1 MNWQDITPQVILTLI
16 AALSGLYAL
25 IQSRSKNKADV
36 AKAITEAAGELIG
49 EYKDKIDDIE
59 AEVAEQAE
67 LIKCQERKI
76 DMQDSRITQQDI
88 RIREQDEKIKVME
101 LDKDEILEGVMS
113 LCTQIQDLGHDP
125 VWEPD
130 LPE

>member
-1 MNWQDITPQVILTLI
+1 MNWQDITPQTILTLI
-16 AALSGLYAL
+16 AALAALYTLYA
-25 IQSRSKNKADV
+25 SKNKNKADV

-76 DMQDSRITQQDI
+76 AMQDSRITQQDI

-125 VWEPD
+125 VWEPE